1 MPRADA
7 GAKLIAW
14 PPIQS
19 PQSLTSVATKVSQ
32 RFEALARRAEE
43 ALRRQAAGD
52 RIRIQVGSA
61 TCEHA
66 AGSREVLDEF
76 RKHLAA
82 AGRDDILLHQTG
94 CTGRCSR
101 EPIVGVIVPG
111 RIPVK
116 YERVDR
122 PLVHEIFTRHV
133 QQGNPVLERVLDGPV
148 EKLAP
153 RELLICGSVR
163 CEWKGPR
170 PFGDVLA
177 EKLRTAGLTAEQ
189 IRVTQAS
196 CFGACNAAEAGQF
209 SHLLVRPDKVL
220 YRVKDEAEL
229 DEIIREHLVGGR
241 PVERLEVPGKTV
253 GRKFLELYGDVA
265 FFNRQSR
272 IALRHNGVIDP
283 ESIEEYF
290 HYRGFQA
297 LAAVLEKNDP
307 RWVIDEISRSKLR
320 GRGGGGYPTGQKWKM
335 GFEAADTTRYLIC
348 NADEGDPGAFMDR
361 SMLESDPLNVVEG
374 MLIGGFAIGARQ
386 GFFYVR
392 AEYPLAIERIQR
404 AIEMCH
410 EWGLLGKDIL
420 GSGFDFDLEIR
431 LGAGAFVCGEETALI
446 HSIEGER
453 GQPRVRPP
461 YPTEHGLWGKPTVIN
476 NVETFANVTA
486 VINYGADW
494 FARLGTEKSGGTKVF
509 ALAGKV
515 THTGLVEVPMGTTLD
530 TVVNTIG
537 GGPAGGRQLKAIQT
551 GGPAGGCI
559 PAKWADLSVDF
570 DTLARAGSIMG
581 SGGMIILDEDDCMV
595 NIAKYFMTFSQDES
609 CGKCT
614 PCREGTT
621 RMLEILERIT
631 AGSGTLEDLDKL
643 RRLGHLMRRASLC
656 GLGRAAA
663 NPVLS
668 TLEHFRD
675 EYVAHVVEHRCPAHK
690 CKALIHYEIDPAACV
705 GCTVC
710 ARNCPVTCIS
720 GVRKEPH
727 LIDQLRCI
735 KCGRCF
741 EVCRF
746 EAVKRM

>member
-1 MPRADA
+1 VA
-7 GAKLIAW
+7 AKIF
-14 PPIQS
+14 QQY
-19 PQSLTSVATKVSQ
+19 QSLLK
-32 RFEALARRAEE
+32 RAEE
-43 ALRRQAAGD
+43 SLRQREAD
-52 RIRIQVGSA
+52 NRIRIQVGSA

-66 AGSREVLDEF
+66 AGSDQVADEF
-76 RKHLAA
+76 RKHIAA
-82 AGRDDILLHQTG
+82 SGRDDIVLHQTG

-101 EPIVGVIVPG
+101 EPIVGVLIPG
-111 RIPVK
+111 RMPVK

-122 PLVHEIFTRHV
+122 QLVHTIFTQHI
-133 QQGNPVLERVLDGPV
+133 QQGNPVLDRILDGPL
-148 EKLAP
+148 EKVAQH
-153 RELLICGSVR
+153 EVLICGSNR
-163 CEWKGPR
+163 CGWKGAKN
-170 PFGDVLA
+170 FSDVLA
-177 EKLRTAGLTAEQ
+177 EKLQEAGLTSEQ
-189 IRVTQAS
+189 VRVTQAS
-196 CFGACNAAEAGQF
+196 CFGACNADEAGQY
-209 SHLLVRPDKVL
+209 SHLMIRPDKVL
-220 YRVKDEAEL
+220 YRVSSEAEL

-241 PVERLEVPGKTV
+241 PVVRLEVPGKTV

-265 FFNRQSR
+265 FFNRQTR
-272 IALRHNGVIDP
+272 VALRHNGVIDP
-283 ESIEEYF
+283 DSIEEYF
-290 HYRGFQA
+290 HYSGFQA
-297 LAAVLEKNDP
+297 LATVLEKNDP
-307 RWVIDEISRSKLR
+307 KWVIDEITRSKLR
-320 GRGGGGYPTGQKWKM
+320 GRGGGGFTTGQKWKM
-335 GFEAADTTRYLIC
+335 GYEAADKTRYLIC

-374 MLIGGFAIGARQ
+374 MIIGGFAIGAHR

-392 AEYPLAIERIQR
+392 AEYPMAIQRIER
-404 AIEMCH
+404 AIEQCRR
-410 EWGLLGKDIL
+410 WGLLGKNIL

-461 YPTEHGLWGKPTVIN
+461 YPTESGLWGKPTVIN

-494 FARLGTEKSGGTKVF
+494 FARIGSQKSGGTKVF
-509 ALAGKV
+509 ALAGKIH
-515 THTGLVEVPMGTTLD
+515 HTGLVEVPMGTSLH
-530 TVVNTIG
+530 TVVFDIG
-537 GGPAGGRQLKAIQT
+537 GGVAGGKRLKAIQT

-559 PAKWADLSVDF
+559 PSKWIDLAVDY
-570 DTLARAGSIMG
+570 DTLAKAGSIMG
-581 SGGMIILDEDDCMV
+581 SGGMIALDEDDCMV
-595 NIAKYFMTFSQDES
+595 DIAKYFMTFSQDES

-631 AGSGTLEDLDKL
+631 TGNGTLEDLEKL
-643 RRLGHLMRRASLC
+643 KRLGLLMKRASLC

-663 NPVLS
+663 NPIVS

-675 EYVAHVVEHRCPAHK
+675 EYIAHVTEHRCPAHK
-690 CKALIHYEIDPAACV
+690 CKALVRYEIDPAKCV

-720 GVRKEPH
+720 GVRKEAH

>member
-1 MPRADA
+1 M
-7 GAKLIAW
+7 
-14 PPIQS
+14 
-19 PQSLTSVATKVSQ
+19 ATKVTEGYEKLANKAEKTLQQ
-32 RFEALARRAEE
+32 RADSEK
-43 ALRRQAAGD
+43 
-52 RIRIQVGSA
+52 IRIQIGSA

-76 RKHLAA
+76 EKHIAA
-82 AGRDDILLHQTG
+82 AGRDDILLHRTG

-101 EPIVGVIVPG
+101 EPIVGVMMPG
-111 RIPVK
+111 QLPIK
-116 YERVDR
+116 YEQVDR
-122 PLVHEIFTRHV
+122 PLVHEIFTSHV
-133 QQGNPVLERVLDGPV
+133 LQGRPILDHVLDGPI
-148 EKLAP
+148 EHLAR

-163 CEWKGPR
+163 CGWNGKE
-170 PFGDVLA
+170 PFADLLA
-177 EKLRTAGLTAEQ
+177 KKLAAAGLTDENVH
-189 IRVTQAS
+189 VTQAH
-196 CFGACNAAEAGQF
+196 CFGACNVKEAGHF
-209 SHLLVRPDKVL
+209 SHLLVQPDRTL
-220 YRVKDEAEL
+220 YRVANEADL
-229 DEIIREHLVGGR
+229 NEIIREHIVGGR
-241 PVERLEVPGKTV
+241 PVERLIVPGKTV

-272 IALRHNGVIDP
+272 VALRHNGVIDP

-290 HYRGFQA
+290 HYNGFKA

-307 RWVIDEISRSKLR
+307 MWVIDEITRSKLR
-320 GRGGGGYPTGQKWKM
+320 GRGGGGYPTGKKWTM
-335 GFEAADTTRYLIC
+335 GREAESPKFLIC

-374 MLIGGFAIGARQ
+374 MIIGGFAIGANQ

-392 AEYPLAIERIQR
+392 AEYPMAIERIQR
-404 AIEMCH
+404 AIDECH
-410 EWGLLGKDIL
+410 QWGLLGKNIL

-461 YPTEHGLWGKPTVIN
+461 YPTEHGLWGRPTVIN

-486 VINYGADW
+486 IINYGAEW
-494 FARLGTEKSGGTKVF
+494 FARIGSEKSGGTKVF

-515 THTGLVEVPMGTTLD
+515 HHTGLVEVPMGTTLR
-530 TVVNTIG
+530 TIVEEIG
-537 GGPAGGRQLKAIQT
+537 GGPPGGKKLKAIQT

-559 PAKWADLSVDF
+559 PVASVDLPVDF
-570 DTLARAGSIMG
+570 DSLMQAGSIMG
-581 SGGMIILDEDDCMV
+581 SGGMIVLDEDDCMV
-595 NIAKYFMTFSQDES
+595 DIAKFFMTFSQDES

-621 RMLEILERIT
+621 RMLEILDRIT
-631 AGSGTLEDLDKL
+631 TGKGVPEDLDKL
-643 RRLGHLMRRASLC
+643 KRLGLLMRRASLC

-663 NPVLS
+663 NPALS
-668 TLEHFRD
+668 TLEHYRE
-675 EYVAHVVEHRCPAHK
+675 EYDAHVVDRRCPAHK
-690 CKALIHYEIDPAACV
+690 CTALIHYEIDSEKCV

-710 ARNCPVTCIS
+710 ARNCPVSCID

-727 LIDQLRCI
+727 KIDQLRCV